1 MIQIHA
7 VELPAAVESQLHQ
20 WQAEV
25 DALPEYADRVR
36 FAAARFRNAAKSAPF
51 QDIRRALEK
60 AAAGNARCMFCEDS
74 LANEIDHLRPKALY
88 PDACFSWPNYIYVC
102 GVCNKAKSST
112 FAVFANPTRELVD
125 VTRRRG
131 HPIAP
136 PLDGSAVLIHPRY
149 EDPMRLLKLDIADS
163 FYFSPL
169 APRGSEEHQRARYT
183 IDLLKLNRRD
193 PLVRQRRQYFETYL
207 TQLEAYT
214 RAQERGDSEDELRAR
229 RYHVRTLGHP
239 TVWFEMRR
247 QHGSLARLR
256 ALFANLPE
264 ALQWDSVAS
273 ATNRWRLDD

>member
-7 VELPAAVESQLHQ
+7 VELPAAVESQLRQ

-36 FAAARFRNAAKSAPF
+36 SAAARFRNAAKSAPF

-112 FAVFANPTRELVD
+112 FAVFANPTREFVD

-183 IDLLKLNRRD
+183 IDLLKLNPARPSRAPAAPVLRD
-193 PLVRQRRQYFETYL
+193 VSY
-207 TQLEAYT
+207 A
-214 RAQERGDSEDELRAR
+214 A
-229 RYHVRTLGHP
+229 
-239 TVWFEMRR
+239 
-247 QHGSLARLR
+247 
-256 ALFANLPE
+256 
-264 ALQWDSVAS
+264 
-273 ATNRWRLDD
+273 